1 MQNLQVIEIEGQRV
15 LTTRQLAEAYKATT
29 DAIKINF
36 NANKQRYTL
45 GKHYIALTGDDLRQ
59 FKNEVRN
66 PYLVAKQA
74 KCLYLWTEK
83 GALLHA
89 KSLNTDKAWE
99 VYDWLVDFY
108 FRVQDQV
115 TQKESPQIATQQK
128 LVPLDIPGNQA
139 VQERMRKVNNLCTS
153 VQCVME
159 LYNRYIEQEE
169 AAGLQKTL
177 YALGAGICS
186 ELFKIGKI
194 KLVPK
199 V

>member
-1 MQNLQVIEIEGQRV
+1 MQGLQIIEIKGVRV
-15 LTTRQLAEAYKATT
+15 LTSKQLAELYESNIS
-29 DAIKINF
+29 AIKKNYSNNRRRFI
-36 NANKQRYTL
+36 RD
-45 GKHYIALTGDDLRQ
+45 KHYIELTGDALKL
-59 FKNEVRN
+59 FKDEVKDVH
-66 PYLVAKQA
+66 LVAKQA

-108 FRVQDQV
+108 FRARNQAA
-115 TQKESPQIATQQK
+115 QKNVPEIATQQK
-128 LVPLDIPGNQA
+128 PVSLDIPGNRE
-139 VQERMRKVNNLCTS
+139 VQERMKKVNDLCTS

-194 KLVPK
+194 KLTPK

>member
-1 MQNLQVIEIEGQRV
+1 MFISLDR
-15 LTTRQLAEAYKATT
+15 
-29 DAIKINF
+29 
-36 NANKQRYTL
+36 
-45 GKHYIALTGDDLRQ
+45 
-59 FKNEVRN
+59 
-66 PYLVAKQA
+66 
-74 KCLYLWTEK
+74 K

-108 FRVQDQV
+108 FRVQDEV

-139 VQERMRKVNNLCTS
+139 VQERMRKVNDLCTS

-169 AAGLQKTL
+169 AAGLQKNVVRSW
-177 YALGAGICS
+177 CRD
-186 ELFKIGKI
+186 LF
-194 KLVPK
+194 
-199 V
+199 